1 MKIIKFLLGAALG
14 VILILVAIGF
24 FLPSR
29 WHVERSVVI
38 NAGPEKIYPMIANM
52 KDGWPQWSAFDKEDP
67 NIQYSYSGPAMG
79 DGSSRAWISSKMGNG
94 IQKITK
100 ADPKSGVDF
109 EISMDNGGFV
119 LFGSITMDK
128 DPAGTKVTWRDGG
141 DMGANPIYKIM
152 GYLMDPMMGKTLQQ
166 SLDQLKN
173 KVEANKP

>member
-14 VILILVAIGF
+14 VVLILVAIGF

-38 NAGPEKIYPMIANM
+38 KAGPEKIYPLIANM
-52 KDGWPQWSAFDKEDP
+52 KEGWPQWSAFDKEDP
-67 NIQYSYSGPAMG
+67 NIKYSYSGPAVG
-79 DGSSRAWISSKMGNG
+79 DGSSRSWVSSKMGNG

-100 ADPKSGVDF
+100 ADPKSGIDF

-119 LFGSITMDK
+119 MFGSITMEK

-141 DMGANPIYKIM
+141 DMGANPVYKIM

-166 SLDQLKN
+166 SLDRLKDQIEVSN
-173 KVEANKP
+173 P